1 MINFESK
8 YIHLTNAPIPANI
21 VRLISQIQESKGRQD
36 LFIQQQ
42 PDTLNSLLEMARIQ
56 STEASNKIEGI
67 YTSNSRMKEIME
79 EKTTPKNRDEEE
91 IAGYRDVLDTI
102 HSSYEYI
109 PLSKN
114 VILQLHRDLYKYR
127 IGGNAGKWKQEN
139 NIIEEKDAAGNRS
152 VRFIPTPAFEVDES
166 IDNLCQSFNQALNK
180 ELNPLI
186 AIFTFILDFLCVH
199 PFSDG
204 NGRMSR
210 LLTLLL
216 LYRSGFIVGK
226 YISLERIIEKNKD
239 TYYSSLKESS
249 KNWHEEQ
256 NDIYPFVEY
265 MLGVVLG
272 AYTDFEDRV
281 IATGIKNLSKKEQ
294 VRRVFETTLGKITKS
309 QIKTLCPN
317 VSEAM
322 IEKTLKELQNAGY
335 IIRHG
340 AGKGSFYIKV
350 N

>member
-1 MINFESK
+1 M
-8 YIHLTNAPIPANI
+8 
-21 VRLISQIQESKGRQD
+21 
-36 LFIQQQ
+36 
-42 PDTLNSLLEMARIQ
+42 
-56 STEASNKIEGI
+56 
-67 YTSNSRMKEIME
+67 
-79 EKTTPKNRDEEE
+79 
-91 IAGYRDVLDTI
+91 
-102 HSSYEYI
+102 
-109 PLSKN
+109 
-114 VILQLHRDLYKYR
+114 
-127 IGGNAGKWKQEN
+127 
-139 NIIEEKDAAGNRS
+139 
-152 VRFIPTPAFEVDES
+152 
-166 IDNLCQSFNQALNK
+166 
-180 ELNPLI
+180 
-186 AIFTFILDFLCVH
+186 
-199 PFSDG
+199 
-204 NGRMSR
+204 
-210 LLTLLL
+210 TLLL

-256 NDIYPFVEY
+256 NDISPFVEY

-294 VRRVFETTLGKITKS
+294 VRRVFETPLGKITKS

-322 IEKTLKELQNAGY
+322 IEKTLKELQNEGY

-340 AGKGSFYIKV
+340 GGKGSFYIKV